1 MNREETLFCSQ
12 QANRVGFIPGSIQK
26 ALGIRLISIFQSP
39 SSLGEAVNFE
49 SNQEPLDSK
58 VVGALL
64 CKNTAILWYG
74 SSMHQTNLL
83 GNRLENGGKT
93 RPTKGVL
100 GWKVGSPNKWLQF
113 GSEEHTHWPSSTTL
127 GCLRKKQT
135 VHTGLQA
142 HSSCVSCCNCS
153 KCYSRHKRLLA
164 SFPGSFPLPHTGKSL
179 GTKLRGYKHI
189 LTYYSPN

>member
-1 MNREETLFCSQ
+1 MNREEKLFCSQ
-12 QANRVGFIPGSIQK
+12 QANRVGFISRSIQK
-26 ALGIRLISIFQSP
+26 ALGIRLVSIFQSP

-58 VVGALL
+58 VAGALL

-100 GWKVGSPNKWLQF
+100 GWKVGSPNKWLQL

-142 HSSCVSCCNCS
+142 HSPCVSCSCS

-164 SFPGSFPLPHTGKSL
+164 SFPLSHTGKSL
-179 GTKLRGYKHI
+179 GTRLRDYKHS
-189 LTYYSPN
+189 LTYHSAN